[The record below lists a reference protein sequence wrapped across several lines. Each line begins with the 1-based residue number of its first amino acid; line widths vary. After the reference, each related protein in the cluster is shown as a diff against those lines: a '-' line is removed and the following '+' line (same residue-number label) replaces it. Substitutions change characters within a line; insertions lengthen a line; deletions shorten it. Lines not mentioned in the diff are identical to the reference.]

1 MRLYHAHVFPMDQPP
16 IENGWVEVENGKIA
30 AIGAGEIS
38 PAPTDLDLHGA
49 KLLPGFIDAHTHL
62 GIIADGL
69 GFEGDDCNEAS
80 DPFTPHLRT
89 IDGVNPMD
97 GCFREA
103 RQRGITSILTSPGS
117 ANAAGGEVLAI
128 KTAGR
133 RIDDMVIRTA
143 GMKFALGE
151 NPKTVYNDRDETP
164 ITRMAIAGLIREGL
178 ATARR
183 YQKDLQAYE
192 ADPDNLDM
200 PEFDIKSEALLPLLR
215 RECKAFFHC
224 HRADDLFTAIR
235 IAEEF
240 HLDPVLI
247 HATEGH
253 LVADLLGKLPVSAVV
268 GPLLCDRCKPEL
280 RAARLQ
286 NAAKLHENGVPVAIC
301 TDHPETPI
309 QYLPLSALAAIKGG
323 LPYPDALHAITL
335 GAAEIAGI
343 ADRVGSITPGK
354 DADLQCYQ
362 GDPLDF
368 LNMPDWVMLD
378 GEILKKETEP
388 CVQ

>member
-1 MRLYHAHVFPMDQPP
+1 MKLYHAQLFPMDQPP
-16 IENGWVEVENGKIA
+16 VENGWVEVQNGKITA
-30 AIGAGEIS
+30 LASGEIT
-38 PAPTDLDLHGA
+38 PQPEDLDLQGA

-89 IDGVNPMD
+89 IDGVNPLD

-103 RQRGITSILTSPGS
+103 RQRGITSVLTSPGS

-164 ITRMAIAGLIREGL
+164 VTRMAIAGLIREGL
-178 ATARR
+178 STARR

-224 HRADDLFTAIR
+224 HRADDLFTAVR

-253 LVADLLGKLPVSAVV
+253 LVADILGKLPVSAVV

-323 LPYPDALHAITL
+323 LPYMDALHAITL

-368 LNMPDWVMLD
+368 LNEPDWVMLD

>member
-103 RQRGITSILTSPGS
+103 RQRGITSVLTSPGS